1 MSAACSNV
9 YINDFPLLKGK
20 GEKPLV
26 YLDNAATTQ
35 KPESVLK
42 AVEEYY
48 KEYNANPY
56 RGLYDISEKA
66 TFEYEEARKAVADFI
81 KAKDSAEI
89 IFTRNATESLN
100 LIAYSYGKSNLKEG
114 DEILI
119 PISEHH
125 SNLIPWQQLAKEKN
139 AVLKYLYTDEQGRLK
154 DEELE
159 EKITAKT
166 KIVAF
171 AYVSNVTGAV
181 YPVKKII
188 EKAHSVGAVTVIDCA
203 QSIPHYPL
211 DVTELNAD
219 FAVFSGHK
227 MLGPMGIG
235 VLYGKKALLEEMPP
249 FLTGGEMID
258 FVSEQES
265 TFAPLPQKFEAGTP
279 NVGGAIG
286 LRAAIGYLKETG
298 YDKIRGIEEV
308 LTSYALD
315 RLREL
320 PYVTIYGEKHT
331 AVDRSGVIS
340 FNVQEVHPHDVSSLL
355 NADGVCIRAGH
366 HCAQPF
372 MRYLGASATCRVS
385 FYFYN
390 TKEDIDLFITSLKKV
405 RGWLGLGN

>member
-100 LIAYSYGKSNLKEG
+100 LIAYSYGKSNIKEG

-235 VLYGKKALLEEMPP
+235 VLYGKKALLRKCLL
-249 FLTGGEMID
+249 FLPEG
-258 FVSEQES
+258 
-265 TFAPLPQKFEAGTP
+265 
-279 NVGGAIG
+279 
-286 LRAAIGYLKETG
+286 R
-298 YDKIRGIEEV
+298 
-308 LTSYALD
+308 
-315 RLREL
+315 
-320 PYVTIYGEKHT
+320 
-331 AVDRSGVIS
+331 
-340 FNVQEVHPHDVSSLL
+340 
-355 NADGVCIRAGH
+355 
-366 HCAQPF
+366 
-372 MRYLGASATCRVS
+372 
-385 FYFYN
+385 
-390 TKEDIDLFITSLKKV
+390 
-405 RGWLGLGN
+405 

>member
-265 TFAPLPQKFEAGTP
+265 PFAPLPQKFEAGTP